1 MKRRATSTPVPATVW
16 VFDALSRLA
25 LWGVIALG
33 VVLALRAA
41 WLNGHAPIQQVLIV
55 GDTTHQSERVL
66 RPYLTDSL
74 NGDFWRLDLAAVAA
88 AISDAPWVRRAVV
101 QRDYPMRLRVIIE
114 EHQAVAWWG
123 EAQGNRLVNPY
134 GEIFEASLDGPAPE
148 DWPVLSGPPERAR
161 EVLQAYVQ
169 LNQSLR
175 DSPLPV
181 RGVSLSP
188 HGTWRA
194 TVGDGVSLALGRDDF
209 ATWPRKLQ
217 QMSDTLSVLRQRYDQ
232 ALRSIDLR
240 YPNGFAVS
248 LSGISVGPQL

>member
-1 MKRRATSTPVPATVW
+1 MKRRAAPAPLPATVW

-33 VVLALRAA
+33 LALAGRAA
-41 WLNGHAPIQQVLIV
+41 WLNGQTPIRQVLIV
-55 GDTTHQSERVL
+55 GDTSHQSERVL
-66 RPYLTDSL
+66 RPYLTDSI
-74 NGDFWRLDLAAVAA
+74 NGDFWRVDLAAVAA
-88 AISDAPWVRRAVV
+88 AISDAPWVRQAVV
-101 QRDYPMRLRVIIE
+101 QRDYPQRLRVIIE

-123 EAQGNRLVNPY
+123 EAKGNRLVNPY

-148 DWPVLSGPPERAR
+148 DWPVLAGPPERAR
-161 EVLQAYVQ
+161 EVLQAYSQ
-169 LNQSLR
+169 LSQGLR
-175 DSPLPV
+175 NSPLQV

-194 TVGDGVSLALGRDDF
+194 TLNDDVSLALGRDDF
-209 ATWPRKLQ
+209 ATWPSKLKH
-217 QMSDTLSVLRQRYDQ
+217 MTDTLSVLRQRYDQ

-248 LSGISVGPQL
+248 LSGVSVGPQL